1 MVLVDSVMAIGLLS
15 MVCGVRSV
23 SGREDVAIQAKHTA
37 CLAQS
42 VNPRPA
48 PPLDRCRCPRL
59 PGPVFAEVVCDNRL
73 DDAGVSASEITLD
86 IVPSFVLSATRSSN
100 SVLLRRGALDVL
112 RPRTLRAVGNL
123 ELDSITLAQICD
135 ALAIDSALVK
145 EVFLPRLTLD
155 EPKAFVHSQR
165 PNCPHHVSISD
176 LWFLTIAVEFNSND
190 GMTCLVDLTRRRAPV
205 AE

>member
-1 MVLVDSVMAIGLLS
+1 LS
-15 MVCGVRSV
+15 FLPPDPRALFCYIVVRLTFAA
-23 SGREDVAIQAKHTA
+23 R
-37 CLAQS
+37 
-42 VNPRPA
+42 
-48 PPLDRCRCPRL
+48 
-59 PGPVFAEVVCDNRL
+59 GPF
-73 DDAGVSASEITLD
+73 G
-86 IVPSFVLSATRSSN
+86 
-100 SVLLRRGALDVL
+100 
-112 RPRTLRAVGNL
+112 AVGNL

-135 ALAIDSALVK
+135 ALAIDTALVK

-165 PNCPHHVSISD
+165 PNCPHHLPISD